1 MEKEPRIEEG
11 ESADEYFIDDFEE
24 FDYVKHD
31 KELRER
37 AEAEADFDYFDAQYQ
52 YMDRPKFEI
61 GRYVQDCGFDV
72 PLIKNW
78 ADWQKALE
86 EKSAMIRSELAQ
98 DYAGLSGL
106 LNSRR
111 IDDDLANLRMHNYAW
126 NYQEPNAEWLEE
138 LDQNLLKGL
147 HSGDLDPAAYMF
159 LQGNYGW
166 LAGLLRVTR
175 DSASCGQNLYLESG
189 DIKVSLWRYIEGT
202 NVTIFADPNV
212 KGRYHFGVTP
222 SNDQDNWPAIGAY
235 LVDSGQYEQPQTFRK
250 HKQPFIAEP
259 YIEIYEAIRQLT
271 YFDTTQAPVMELQK
285 DAKDEVH
292 FLQYLKTGLKYDSV
306 EPFDLPPAKNS
317 LHLTNV
323 RGATPPAGKEMRLFL
338 SPPILT
344 EGMRDQA
351 IFYDSLYFNR
361 LAVQIGSTRFADF
374 VLCENYISFKDNHFD
389 SSPICRPPLAASCAG
404 AGEKT
409 EDSLL
414 DYLDGLFRLTHQLS
428 WQNRDLSKSIPY
440 MNIRVTANGREAV
453 IESDWNVHEIAY
465 RDLL

>member
-1 MEKEPRIEEG
+1 MEKEPRIEED
-11 ESADEYFIDDFEE
+11 ESADECFLDDFEE
-24 FDYVKHD
+24 FDHVKHD

-37 AEAEADFDYFDAQYQ
+37 AAAEADFDYFDAQYQ

-78 ADWQKALE
+78 GDWQKALE
-86 EKSAMIRSELAQ
+86 ERSAMIRSELAQ

-111 IDDDLANLRMHNYAW
+111 IDDDLASLRMHNYAW
-126 NYQEPNAEWLEE
+126 GYQEPEAEWLQE

-147 HSGDLDPAAYMF
+147 HSGDLNPTAYMF

-166 LAGLLRVTR
+166 LAGLLRIAK
-175 DSASCGQNLYLESG
+175 DSTGCGQNLYLESG

-202 NVTIFADPNV
+202 NVTIFADPSLE
-212 KGRYHFGVTP
+212 GRYHFGVTP
-222 SNDQDNWPAIGAY
+222 PDDKDNWPAIGAY
-235 LVDSGQYEQPQTFRK
+235 LVDACQHEQPQTFRK
-250 HKQPFIAEP
+250 HEQPFIAKT
-259 YIEIYEAIRQLT
+259 YIDIYEAIRRLP

-285 DAKDEVH
+285 DAKGKVH

-306 EPFDLPPAKNS
+306 EPFDLPAAKNS

-344 EGMRDQA
+344 EGMRSQA
-351 IFYDSLYFNR
+351 IFYDSLYSNR

-374 VLCENYISFKDNHFD
+374 ILCEDYISFKDNHFD
-389 SSPICRPPLAASCAG
+389 SSPICRPPLAAGCTG
-404 AGEKT
+404 ASEKT

-414 DYLDGLFRLTHQLS
+414 NHLDGLFRLIRQLS
-428 WQNRDLSKSIPY
+428 WQDRDLSKSIPY
-440 MNIRVTANGREAV
+440 MDIRVTANGREAV
-453 IESDWNVHEIAY
+453 IESDWNVQEIAY